1 MLSREEQNYYNRHL
15 LLEDIAEEGQLALK
29 NSHVVVIG
37 GGGLGSPVLSYLAGA
52 GVGHLAVVDGDRVSL
67 SNLHRQ
73 PLYGHNNVGEL
84 KTAAAIPKLKELNPY
99 IELKGFSENLTA
111 GNALEIIKN
120 YDIVVDA
127 TDNFPVRYLIN
138 DACITL
144 GKPWVFASIDRFQG
158 QLSVLNY
165 EDGPSYRCLFP
176 RPPSPG
182 TARACS
188 QIGVLGVLAGI
199 LGSMQA
205 NEVIKMITGR
215 GDVLS
220 GKLLMIDSQKNVFY
234 NVAVKKNEKSASDV
248 LDLKSGVA
256 DSEYYNFCSSALN
269 GFDEI
274 SVEEIKRKIDRK
286 EKIQFLDIRSENY
299 NDGFSDALHIPLKEL
314 DQKIDMIDVNVPVVV
329 YCEKG
334 VDSMTAVDKL
344 KNSGLKNVFSL
355 LGGMQAWK
363 TYQS

>member
-1 MLSREEQNYYNRHL
+1 
-15 LLEDIAEEGQLALK
+15 
-29 NSHVVVIG
+29 
-37 GGGLGSPVLSYLAGA
+37 
-52 GVGHLAVVDGDRVSL
+52 
-67 SNLHRQ
+67 
-73 PLYGHNNVGEL
+73 
-84 KTAAAIPKLKELNPY
+84 
-99 IELKGFSENLTA
+99 
-111 GNALEIIKN
+111 
-120 YDIVVDA
+120 
-127 TDNFPVRYLIN
+127 
-138 DACITL
+138 
-144 GKPWVFASIDRFQG
+144 
-158 QLSVLNY
+158 
-165 EDGPSYRCLFP
+165 
-176 RPPSPG
+176 
-182 TARACS
+182 
-188 QIGVLGVLAGI
+188 
-199 LGSMQA
+199 
-205 NEVIKMITGR
+205 
-215 GDVLS
+215 
-220 GKLLMIDSQKNVFY
+220 MIDSQKNVFY